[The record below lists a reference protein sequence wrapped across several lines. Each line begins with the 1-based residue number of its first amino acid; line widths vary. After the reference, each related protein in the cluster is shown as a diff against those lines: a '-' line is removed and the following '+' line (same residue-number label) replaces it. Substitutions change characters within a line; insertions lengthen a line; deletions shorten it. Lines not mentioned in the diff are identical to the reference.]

1 MFKVFHSGKE
11 IFIMKKLVM
20 VALFAVFALVGCGT
34 TEEPVQNA
42 GAQQEPAPAPQPAE
56 PQAKTLILYKS
67 DAQAESTMPFEAS
80 FTGGDLV
87 GFIYN
92 QVVEHDVMLL
102 DYKLENDGKSLVLNL
117 GDDIF
122 SIQGSAGS
130 TMFVHTLAQSYFE
143 NIPALQD
150 VKFLYNG
157 SDEPVLDHMEIG
169 KAYTR
174 ADVGM

>member
-1 MFKVFHSGKE
+1 
-11 IFIMKKLVM
+11 MKKILM
-20 VALFAVFALVGCGT
+20 IACLAMLALVACGT
-34 TEEPVQNA
+34 TEEQPVQNA
-42 GAQQEPAPAPQPAE
+42 GAQPDVNEE

-67 DAQAESTMPFEAS
+67 DAQAESTMPFEVAY
-80 FTGGDLV
+80 TGGDLV
-87 GFIYN
+87 PFIFN
-92 QVVEHDVMLL
+92 EVNEHNVGLL
-102 DYKLENDGKSLVLNL
+102 DYELENEGKRLVLNL

-143 NIPALQD
+143 NIPAIED
-150 VKFLYNG
+150 VTFLYNG

-174 ADVGM
+174 TDVGME